1 MTFRELA
8 IHNIKGNWH
17 RYGAYF
23 WSSVFSVMVF
33 FIYASFLNH
42 PDIVHGVLRAAKNV
56 KNSLIICQVIVMVFS
71 FFFVLYAITSFIR
84 TRKKEFG
91 LFSLCGMTAG
101 QLKRMILL
109 ENMLISS
116 LAIVV
121 GIVFGFMF
129 SKLFYMGIGVLLGNE
144 LSFQL
149 AVTMKAMMQTA
160 LGFFLLFLTITGYS
174 ILKIGRSEI
183 IDLIKA
189 SRQPK
194 KPPIASKWLLLVTVL
209 SLGGCYY
216 MAYVMNERTVMVLT
230 MPIMT
235 LVMIGTYFLYTQGS
249 VEILNQLQRSRR
261 ISYHGTNLVTLG
273 QLLFKVKDNARVLFM
288 VSILS
293 AVVLTASS
301 TAYIMDRQTHAQFM
315 NSFSQTYSYVEQGL
329 QTHDVVNPDEFLRV
343 IEEEGHVLEYELRT
357 PGFLVQSEWLDYL
370 ENGSEQNS
378 FVISER
384 DYNEAVSHK
393 GKAPIQ
399 VKQDHAVL
407 VLAFEEMG
415 SYKAVEPGD
424 LVRSTLKDGRK
435 LMLTIDQQRNGSPFS
450 RHTGLAQLI
459 VMNTEQ
465 HDTMMQ
471 GIADQDKVVNYA
483 YEVENWEGISDKTN
497 RKLMSLVMDRTTFDN
512 RITYYLDVK
521 QNTGITLFVGIFV
534 SLVFV
539 LATGSILY
547 FRLFTEIEEDR
558 EHYRSL
564 ARMGMTLVEMRRVVS
579 TQVGILFFLPCVV
592 GLIHSAFAMKALSN
606 LLRISTWG
614 YASTVAGIFIGVQ
627 FVYFVAAKRNYL
639 RRVMGEL

>member
-42 PDIVHGVLRAAKNV
+42 PDIVHGVLRAVKSV
-56 KNSLIICQVIVMVFS
+56 KNSLIVCQVIVMVFS

-91 LFSLCGMTAG
+91 LFSLCGMTSG
-101 QLKRMILL
+101 QLKWMILL
-109 ENMLISS
+109 ENMLIST
-116 LAIVV
+116 LAILV
-121 GIVFGFMF
+121 GIVFGLMF
-129 SKLFYMGIGVLLGNE
+129 SKLFYMGIGVLLGSE
-144 LSFQL
+144 LPLRF
-149 AVTMKAMMQTA
+149 AVSMKAVLQTA
-160 LGFFLLFLTITGYS
+160 LGFTLLFLTITVYS
-174 ILKIGRSEI
+174 ILKVGRAEI
-183 IDLIKA
+183 IELIQA

-194 KPPIASKWLLLVTVL
+194 KPPMASKWLLLVTVL

-216 MAYVMNERTVMVLT
+216 MAYIMSAQTALVFF

-249 VEILNQLQRSRR
+249 VAILNRLQRSRR

-301 TAYIMDRQTHAQFM
+301 TAYIMDRQTYAQFK
-315 NSFSQTYSYVEQGL
+315 NNFPQTYSYMEQGL
-329 QTHDVVNPDEFLRV
+329 NTHQVANPQDIVRV
-343 IEEEGHVLEYELRT
+343 LQESGHTLSYKLHTAGFKVRSELLNY
-357 PGFLVQSEWLDYL
+357 PGER
-370 ENGSEQNS
+370 SEQDN
-378 FVISER
+378 FVISAR

-393 GKAPIQ
+393 GKQSIQ
-399 VKQDHAVL
+399 VEKDHAAL
-407 VLAFEEMG
+407 VLPFDDMG
-415 SYKAVEPGD
+415 AYQAVQPGE
-424 LVRSTLKDGRK
+424 VVKSIRSDGK
-435 LMLTIDQQRNGSPFS
+435 PLILTVDEQRSGSPFS
-450 RHTGLAQLI
+450 RHSGFSQFL

-465 HDTMMQ
+465 HDAVMQ
-471 GIADQDKVVNYA
+471 GIADQDKFVNYA
-483 YEVENWEGISDKTN
+483 LEVKEWETITDQTN
-497 RKLMSLVMDRTTFDN
+497 GKVMALVKEEATFDN
-512 RITYYLDVK
+512 RSTSYLDVK
-521 QNTGITLFVGIFV
+521 QTSGIMIFVGIFV
-534 SLVFV
+534 SLLFV
-539 LATGSILY
+539 IATGSILY

-558 EHYRSL
+558 EHYRAL
-564 ARMGMTLVEMRRVVS
+564 ARMGMTVMEMKRVVNA
-579 TQVGILFFLPCVV
+579 QVGILFFLPCIV
-592 GLIHSAFAMKALSN
+592 GLIHSAFAMKALGN
-606 LLRISTWG
+606 LLFISTWG
-614 YASTVAGIFIGVQ
+614 YASIVAGIFIGVQ